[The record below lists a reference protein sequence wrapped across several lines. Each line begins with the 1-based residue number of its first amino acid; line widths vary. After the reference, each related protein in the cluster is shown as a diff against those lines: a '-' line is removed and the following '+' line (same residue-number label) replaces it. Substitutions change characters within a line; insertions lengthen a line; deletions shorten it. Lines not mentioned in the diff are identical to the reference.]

1 MEAKMYLPNGSET
14 LYITEFLIGNVDSRI
29 GFLFLNLDGERPVYR
44 DRRIVLF
51 SDVQDAEKALQCSNC
66 GAGILTRVP
75 EEIENEID
83 FSLALED
90 LTQSIRQAGKPIEN
104 PGNFLD
110 CLQFLV
116 DIYFDTIH
124 PTSLPQQ
131 TGSAASGELKIPISP
146 EEIPD
151 RFYRILFC
159 ASQFFMFETNL
170 QTFSDETGIEAT
182 DLRDAFKYALGDLMT
197 NAYFWG
203 E

>member
-1 MEAKMYLPNGSET
+1 MYIPNGSET
-14 LYITEFLIGNVDSRI
+14 LYITELTFGNRDSRV

-44 DRRIVLF
+44 DRRIILF
-51 SDVQDAEKALQCSNC
+51 SDVQDAEKALRCSNC

-75 EEIENEID
+75 GEIENEID
-83 FSLALED
+83 FALALED
-90 LTQSIRQAGKPIEN
+90 LTESIREAGKPIQN
-104 PGNFLD
+104 AGNFLD
-110 CLQFLV
+110 CLQFLM
-116 DIYFDTIH
+116 DIYFDTVH
-124 PTSLPQQ
+124 P
-131 TGSAASGELKIPISP
+131 AAAQPAANTAPGDLKTPVSP

-170 QTFSDETGIEAT
+170 QVFPDETCFEAT
-182 DLRDAFKYALGDLMT
+182 DLLDAFKYALGDLMT

>member
-1 MEAKMYLPNGSET
+1 MYIPNGSET
-14 LYITEFLIGNVDSRI
+14 LYITELTLGNRDSRA

-44 DRRIVLF
+44 DRRIILF
-51 SDVQDAEKALQCSNC
+51 SDVQDAGKALRCSNC

-75 EEIENEID
+75 DEIENEID
-83 FSLALED
+83 FALALED
-90 LTQSIRQAGKPIEN
+90 LAESIREAGKPIQN
-104 PGNFLD
+104 AGNFLD
-110 CLQFLV
+110 CLQFLM

-124 PTSLPQQ
+124 P
-131 TGSAASGELKIPISP
+131 AAAQPAAKTAPGNLKTPVSP

-170 QTFSDETGIEAT
+170 QAFSDETGIEAT